1 MKRIIVLCAL
11 LLWVGLAAAQQSWRL
26 GGATGEDWQEQTALN
41 LMVDA
46 AVVKGALQPLE
57 LQPDVNVVSQVGP
70 WMRQRQPAEL
80 DYRIGIPRIWN
91 GVGNVA
97 AQGHGTEPLDFVD
110 GDIETFF
117 AASGFSGGGAGGAWG
132 EYYTIDLGLQVP
144 AERFVLVPP
153 EGKNPFDQEPYRPNY
168 TFEEYELTA
177 SNRPEVV
184 NVQEPIGGGSRY
196 YIPLDI
202 PLASNKQNF
211 DPVIDIS
218 FPLQYLQLFRM
229 QLIPDAG
236 GRFSRFAIAEL
247 EVYGRGF
254 VPEARWESVVID
266 LGEAVNIGQVSF
278 AVSRWRREGDQL
290 VSAPG
295 ASAGATVAVKTGRD
309 DSPITYFSYNDL
321 QLPVEVTRKE
331 YDRLKPRIFSWDPP
345 AVGWRGPIVEDEDN
359 WSFWSAPQR
368 LSGQRP
374 LVPKGRYLQL
384 RVQLQTDSLWEFT
397 RLDSLEVQFSPLL
410 ADRVLGEVAVA
421 DRLQPPGKTA
431 QVEAGKPTEFVY
443 DLRAEFGEDERA
455 GFDAVRIVTPAAGRF
470 RSLEMGEPLAAVDL
484 AAEDVISEE
493 KGFVVFLPRR
503 VERGAE
509 NRLRLRFETA
519 VYGASEQMRAEV
531 FERVGATLPQEV
543 EAGDVS
549 DELGTDD
556 LRVLGLKSSLG
567 SLLGDVSV
575 EPAIL
580 TPQGDGINDEVAI
593 RYDLFQILE
602 LAEVEV
608 AVLQLSGESVRSLLS
623 QTQGAGRYSVS
634 WDGRDNGGQVV
645 EPGIYLV
652 RIEVNADAGQRV
664 RALPIAVA
672 Y

>member
-1 MKRIIVLCAL
+1 MKWAIAFWAL
-11 LLWVGLAAAQQSWRL
+11 LVLDAPLLAQQSWRL
-26 GGATGEDWQEQTALN
+26 GGATGDDWQERTALN

-46 AVVKGALQPLE
+46 AAVGGALQPLE
-57 LQPDVNVVSQVGP
+57 LKPDINVVTQLGA
-70 WMRQRQPAEL
+70 WMRQRQPSEL
-80 DYRIGIPRIWN
+80 DYRIGVPRIWN
-91 GVGNVA
+91 GVGDVA

-110 GDIETFF
+110 GDLETFF

-132 EYYTIDLGLQVP
+132 EYYTLDLGLKVP

-153 EGKNPFDQEPYRPNY
+153 EGSDPFNQEPYRPNY
-168 TFEEYELTA
+168 TFGEYELTA

-202 PLASNKQNF
+202 PLASNRQNF

-229 QLIPDAG
+229 RLIPDEG
-236 GRFSRFAIAEL
+236 GRFGRFAIAEL

-254 VPEARWESVVID
+254 VPEARWESTVID
-266 LGEAVNIGQVSF
+266 LGQVANIGQVSF
-278 AVSRWRREGDQL
+278 AVSKWRREGGEQ
-290 VSAPG
+290 VPAPG
-295 ASAGATVAVKTGRD
+295 APVGATVAVKTGRD
-309 DSPITYFSYNDL
+309 DSPIAYLSYNDL
-321 QLPVEVTRKE
+321 QLPIEVTRTE

-368 LSGQRP
+368 LSGERP

-384 RVQLQTDSLWEFT
+384 RVQLQTDSLWEFA
-397 RLDSLEVQFSPLL
+397 RLDSLQVQFSPLL
-410 ADRVLGEVAVA
+410 AERVLGEVAVA
-421 DRLQPPGKTA
+421 GQLQPPGKTV

-443 DLRAEFGEDERA
+443 DLRAEFGEDGQT

-470 RSLEMGEPLAAVDL
+470 LSLEMGEPLAFIDL
-484 AAEDVISEE
+484 AADDVVNE
-493 KGFVVFLPRR
+493 KNGFVVFLPQR
-503 VERGAE
+503 VEPGAE
-509 NRLRLRFETA
+509 NRLRVRFETA
-519 VYGASEQMRAEV
+519 IYGASEQLRAEV

-549 DELGTDD
+549 EDLGSDG
-556 LRVLGLKSSLG
+556 LRVLGLKASLG
-567 SLLGDVSV
+567 SLLGEVSV

-580 TPQGDGINDEVAI
+580 TPQGDGINDEVVI
-593 RYDLFQILE
+593 QYDLFQILE
-602 LAEVEV
+602 LIEVEV
-608 AVLQLSGESVRSLLS
+608 SVLRLSGERVRRLAS
-623 QTQGAGRYSVS
+623 QTQRAGRHSVR
-634 WDGRDNGGQVV
+634 WDGRDDRGQVV
-645 EPGIYLV
+645 EPGIYLL
-652 RIEVNADAGQRV
+652 RLEVNADAGQRV